1 MQQYMPKNIIKC
13 FDIIFYC
20 DIEIFAEFWF
30 FECTV
35 NEQASCKLEHNNV
48 FLYKKTNYH
57 FLLKNKSFWNF
68 WTFHIEWAFWP
79 LLFYVKLINCY
90 TYVALIFFFTFF
102 GGLRNIFGTLRWSKK
117 WENEEFVEE
126 VSETLIFILKKMGNI
141 IVKICKQTK
150 KCKQSIN
157 TFFGKV
163 HYMVDHNHHMDK
175 WSQYCHLM

>member
-57 FLLKNKSFWNF
+57 FLLKNIFLRFLDISYWMS
-68 WTFHIEWAFWP
+68 I
-79 LLFYVKLINCY
+79 FYVKLINCC
-90 TYVALIFFFTFF
+90 TYVALLFFFTFF
-102 GGLRNIFGTLRWSKK
+102 GGLRNIFGTFRWSKK
-117 WENEEFVEE
+117 WENDEFVEE
-126 VSETLIFILKKMGNI
+126 VSETLIFKLKKKRKN
-141 IVKICKQTK
+141 IVKIFKHRTK
-150 KCKQSIN
+150 
-157 TFFGKV
+157 
-163 HYMVDHNHHMDK
+163 M
-175 WSQYCHLM
+175 